1 MIPAIIAAAV
11 AAKMAGDYAGGQK
24 AKDAINR
31 GEAGYASKAQQGI
44 NTLEQGKQGATAAYN
59 PYTTAGQYG
68 VGGYTDATKNY
79 LANVG
84 TGPDAS
90 QYQSSPG
97 QVSQYLDPSAAYTS
111 DQASKATQASAM
123 AKGGMGGGL
132 AKALSNN
139 ANKMA
144 MTNYNNA
151 YQQMLGT
158 NQQNYG
164 LANQSFQ
171 NLFNTQNQNMANYG
185 NLANMGL
192 QATNAN
198 QNLLG
203 QYNTG
208 IGNIYGNWGTNIQS
222 NANNKAGVGNAQ
234 ATGMGNSFL
243 SGISSM
249 YGAGAGQGGTK

>member
-1 MIPAIIAAAV
+1 MIPALIAAA
-11 AAKMAGDYAGGQK
+11 AAKTAGGLIGGIGQYNDTQK
-24 AKDAINR
+24 GIDAYRNL
-31 GEAGYASKAQQGI
+31 SNQGI
-44 NTLEQGKQGATAAYN
+44 NTLEQGKQGANAAYN

-84 TGPDAS
+84 TGPDAR

-203 QYNTG
+203 QYNSAINTNYQNQGDASQSGWNAKGQIFNSTSKGLGDNLAGG
-208 IGNIYGNWGTNIQS
+208 ITSIWG
-222 NANNKAGVGNAQ
+222 AK
-234 ATGMGNSFL
+234 
-243 SGISSM
+243 
-249 YGAGAGQGGTK
+249 